1 MDRFI
6 SSKQKIKYLLVVLTL
21 FLAFGCCAFGV
32 FSTKN
37 AFAEEQVKTQDFL
50 PLSSIEQYELSSPLD
65 VYFDDEVTAI
75 LSGNDSHQSL
85 TVYYNG
91 TFFEITQGSFSAL
104 KKVDRIK
111 DTLVLADNAILKG
124 LSLNDI
130 NGSIVNLDI
139 NGGCATFDVSGD
151 FLSTIYN
158 NNLFVYEYDGE
169 NFNQIATSANA
180 TSDAVLAC
188 NSSGAFYVKDGK
200 IVYSSYENFTSFSVV
215 KDVTPTH
222 LIANDEYVYYVLGSE
237 IYSIKIGEENAA
249 HLTKPESSFDL
260 GKIVN
265 VNGFTFKGENLLI
278 TDSSQETIQEFKV
291 DGDDLIFTGFA
302 IAKDK
307 TAYNRISKTAF
318 AVDYYGENVAVL
330 DDQKLTVIKSDLSDY
345 SAQNFINFSVKDQ
358 NVNAICLGKN
368 TALLISGKQVY
379 ALDLLSKT
387 KSELITTTDYTIL
400 DVCYESGTYYVL
412 SSNYND
418 GGFSYV
424 RKINESDLSVAS
436 NDQVIV
442 GYSFT
447 DIEVD
452 LFGDIYFS
460 DDNCLYYFNSQNDE
474 LKKLLT
480 YSDISKNK
488 PSEIK
493 TDLAGKVY
501 AQIDSKLYYL
511 NADKT
516 DFIDVALD
524 RTIAHFSL
532 SFEKKSVYFVDG
544 QSERVYSTEELN
556 NSCIEELALPDGYT
570 VNSSTTSIDNLIGV
584 KVRDGANVFGYSVSG
599 QNVTFNRLLDV
610 QSEYLKVGEILD
622 KNSSEKF
629 LLLVG
634 KDQTVLVFDKDATTL
649 DIPKNQDVPKVV
661 YVTTPVH
668 AYYLPKITKNE
679 DYVANVNGE
688 KLYIP
693 LSSEIYPTAK
703 LTFNETE
710 FYFATFNVGETEY
723 SLYVPKSFTSLNIES
738 AKENKTFTTAK
749 IKPTTIYLDKEL
761 KNVLTATTENLNV
774 RLFSDKDGVLE
785 IEYFNGETWVR
796 GYVSGSALLNEPN
809 TAIRNILIVLA
820 VITCACGSI
829 TFFIIRKKQKE

>member
-1 MDRFI
+1 MKKFI
-6 SSKQKIKYLLVVLTL
+6 LLKKNYIYVLLAVLTL
-21 FLAFGCCAFGV
+21 TFLFSGV
-32 FSTKN
+32 FLLGTTKVSAQTTN
-37 AFAEEQVKTQDFL
+37 EIEVEDFL
-50 PLSSIEQYELSSPLD
+50 PLSNIEHLKLSSPLD

-139 NGGCATFDVSGD
+139 NGGCTTFDVSGD

-158 NNLFVYEYDGE
+158 NNLFVYEYNGE
-169 NFNQIATSANA
+169 NFKQIATSANA

-215 KDVTPTH
+215 KAVTPTH
-222 LIANDEYVYYVLGSE
+222 LIANDEYVYYVLDSE
-237 IYSIKIGEENAA
+237 IYSIKIGEENAVK
-249 HLTKPESSFDL
+249 LTKPESSFDL

-330 DDQKLTVIKSDLSDY
+330 DDQKLTVIKSALSDY

-368 TALLISGKQVY
+368 TALIISGKQVY
-379 ALDLLSKT
+379 AFDLLSKT

-424 RKINESDLSVAS
+424 RKINESDLSVALD
-436 NDQVIV
+436 DQVIV

-460 DDNCLYYFNSQNDE
+460 DDKCLYYFNSQNDE

-524 RTIAHFSL
+524 KAIVDFSL

-556 NSCIEELALPDGYT
+556 NSCIEELTLPDGYT

-584 KVRDGANVFGYSVSG
+584 KVRDGANVFGYTVSG
-599 QNVTFNRLLDV
+599 KNVIFNGLLDT
-610 QSEYLKVGEILD
+610 QNEYLKIGEILD

-634 KDQTVLVFDKDATTL
+634 KEQTVLVNDKDANVSFSPKL
-649 DIPKNQDVPKVV
+649 DAPKTV

-668 AYYLPKITKNE
+668 AYYLPKITKTD
-679 DYVANVNGE
+679 DYVATLNENKIFLELGS
-688 KLYIP
+688 I
-693 LSSEIYPTAK
+693 IYPQKEVSFNDTA
-703 LTFNETE
+703 
-710 FYFATFNVGETEY
+710 FYFAKIVKDGKEY
-723 SLYVPKSFTSLNIES
+723 NLYVPKSFTTETIES
-738 AKENKTFTTAK
+738 AIETKSFTLKK
-749 IKPTTIYLDKEL
+749 IRPTTIYMDAEL
-761 KNVLTATTENLNV
+761 KNALFESTENISV
-774 RLFSDKDGVLE
+774 RVFALYDGVYE

-796 GYVSGSALLNEPN
+796 GYVKEKDVLNEPN
-809 TAIRNILIVLA
+809 TAIRNVLIVLA
-820 VITCACGSI
+820 VITCACGST
-829 TFFIIRKKQKE
+829 TFFIIRNKRKD

>member
-6 SSKQKIKYLLVVLTL
+6 SFKRKIKYSLFFLTFLLILS
-21 FLAFGCCAFGV
+21 CCVFCA

-37 AFAEEQVKTQDFL
+37 ALASETANSKDFL
-50 PLSSIEQYELSSPLD
+50 PLSTLEQYELSSPLD

-75 LSGNDSHQSL
+75 LSGDDSHQSL
-85 TVYYNG
+85 TVYYGG
-91 TFFEITQGSFSAL
+91 TFYEITQGNFSAL
-104 KKVDRIK
+104 KKVDRIN

-130 NGSIVNLDI
+130 NGDIVNLNI
-139 NGGCATFDVSGD
+139 NGGCTTFDVSGN

-158 NNLFVYEYDGE
+158 NNIFVYEFDGE
-169 NFNQIATSANA
+169 NFNEIATSANA
-180 TSDAVLAC
+180 SSDSVLAC
-188 NSSGAFYVKDGK
+188 NSSGAFYVRDGK

-222 LIANDEYVYYVLGSE
+222 LIANDEFVYYVLGGE
-237 IYSIKIGEENAA
+237 IYSLKIGEADAVN
-249 HLTKPESSFDL
+249 LTKPESDFDL

-291 DGDDLIFTGFA
+291 EGEDLVFTGFA

-307 TAYNRISKTAF
+307 TAYNRISKNAF
-318 AVDYYGENVAVL
+318 AIDYYGENVAVL
-330 DDQKLTVIKSDLSDY
+330 DSDKITVIKSEFSDY
-345 SAQNFINFSVKDQ
+345 SYQNFTNFSVKDQ
-358 NVNAICLGKN
+358 NINAICLGKD
-368 TALLISGKQVY
+368 TVLLVSGKQVY
-379 ALDLLSKT
+379 AYDLIT
-387 KSELITTTDYTIL
+387 KSKSALITTTDFTIL

-424 RKINESDLSVAS
+424 KKINEKDLTVDGA
-436 NDQVIV
+436 DQVIV

-452 LFGDIYFS
+452 LLGGVYYLDAG
-460 DDNCLYYFNSQNDE
+460 CLYYTNSLGEE
-474 LKKLLT
+474 LKKLLIF
-480 YSDISKNK
+480 SDISKNK
-488 PSEIK
+488 PTEIK

-501 AQIDSKLYYL
+501 AQIGYKLYYL

-516 DFIDVALD
+516 NFVDCNLD
-524 RTIAHFSL
+524 REIVDFSL
-532 SFEKKSVYFVDG
+532 SFEKKSVYFIDG
-544 QSERVYSTEELN
+544 QSEHVYSTIELN
-556 NSCIEELALPDGYT
+556 NSCIEELSLPNGYT

-584 KVRDGANVFGYSVSG
+584 SIRDGANVFGYAVSG
-599 QNVTFNRLLDV
+599 QNITFNGLLSV
-610 QSEYLKVGEILD
+610 ESEYLKVGEILD
-622 KNSSEKF
+622 KNSDEKF

-634 KDQTVLVFDKDATTL
+634 INQTVLVFDKDATTL
-649 DIPKNQDVPKVV
+649 DIPKNQDVPKVA

-668 AYYLPKITKNE
+668 AYYLPKITKTE
-679 DYVANVNGE
+679 DYIATVNGE

-693 LSSEIYPTAK
+693 LNSDVFPVLE
-703 LTFNETE
+703 LTFNQTE
-710 FYFATFNVGETEY
+710 FYFATFYIGETEY
-723 SLYVPKSFTSLNIES
+723 SLYVPKSFTSLSIES

-761 KNVLTATTENLNV
+761 KNVLTTTNENLDV
-774 RLFSDKDGVLE
+774 RLFSEKDGVLE
-785 IEYFNGETWVR
+785 IEYFNGDTWVK
-796 GYVSGSALLNEPN
+796 GYVLDSALLNEPN